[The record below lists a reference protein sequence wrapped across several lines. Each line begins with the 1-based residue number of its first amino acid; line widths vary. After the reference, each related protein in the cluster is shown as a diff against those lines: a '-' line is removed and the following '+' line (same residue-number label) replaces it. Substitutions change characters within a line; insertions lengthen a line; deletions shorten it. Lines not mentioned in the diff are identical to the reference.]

1 MEGVIF
7 GLSLLFIIIIFD
19 KTFTLYTER
28 NYYIDEL
35 DNCKRENER
44 LMLRIKA
51 YKINES
57 YQKYMYKN
65 KEKNIHN
72 NDIKEAVKYAMKKSH
87 PDNGGSSDEFN
98 KFRELYNK
106 IK

>member
-1 MEGVIF
+1 MD
-7 GLSLLFIIIIFD
+7 IIIGFLIIINIFLIGMIISI
-19 KTFTLYTER
+19 KTDIVF
-28 NYYIDEL
+28 
-35 DNCKRENER
+35 
-44 LMLRIKA
+44 
-51 YKINES
+51 
-57 YQKYMYKN
+57 YKN
-65 KEKNIHN
+65 KCESYIREIVQLNASIRVYQSRNTYQDKLKNIYN

>member
-1 MEGVIF
+1 MGIIIGILIIINIFLIGVIISKDIDANF
-7 GLSLLFIIIIFD
+7 YKNRCELYFNELS
-19 KTFTLYTER
+19 K
-28 NYYIDEL
+28 
-35 DNCKRENER
+35 
-44 LMLRIKA
+44 LRIKA
-51 YKINES
+51 VME
-57 YQKYMYKN
+57 QTKN
-65 KEKNIHN
+65 NHQNIYN